1 LYKICVHKIGY
12 RVRGVEYLE
21 GNTFCDTGA
30 VRVTMVYQ
38 NAMLQGGWLAG
49 WQVSE
54 YLETVRVILGLAA
67 KDGTKMTFLD
77 DHRHA
82 REITKP
88 TQQ

>member
-38 NAMLQGGWLAG
+38 NAMLQGG
-49 WQVSE
+49 VSE
-54 YLETVRVILGLAA
+54 YPETVRVIMGLAA